1 MPVISLHLPD
11 EIADALTDLAKATG
25 RSKSS
30 LANDALSEY
39 LERETWKTE
48 QIQQAIIEADAGDFA
63 SAAAVETITAKWSG
77 NTR

>member
-39 LERETWKTE
+39 LERETWKTA